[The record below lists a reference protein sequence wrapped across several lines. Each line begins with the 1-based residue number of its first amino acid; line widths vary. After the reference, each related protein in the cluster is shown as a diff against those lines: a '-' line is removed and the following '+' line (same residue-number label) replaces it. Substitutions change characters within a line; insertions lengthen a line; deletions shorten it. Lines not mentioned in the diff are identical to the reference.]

1 MRAHN
6 KERSDSSVEFNRTD
20 DSECSCPTSVF
31 VFFHSFSESHILI
44 NKSGE
49 HVTVNILTDADSSAL
64 LARTYM

>member
-6 KERSDSSVEFNRTD
+6 KERSDSGVELNRTD
-20 DSECSCPTSVF
+20 DAECSCPTSVF

-44 NKSGE
+44 NKDE
-49 HVTVNILTDADSSAL
+49 HVTVNILTDANSSAL